1 MTELNNPEDQL
12 EVLSEQQ
19 CLELLGSRDL
29 GRITFDIAGQP
40 EIFPVNYT
48 CDGAVVVFRTA
59 GGTKLEQ
66 ALAATLPDWTWRRPA
81 GGLCLWVRLPRGN
94 AEELARHA
102 LRHGVGLV
110 PGPTCSPRDAW
121 ETWLRLPFVLEQE
134 QMLEGIARLARAWEA
149 YAPAARPGP
158 ARAAPAPHQVD
169 VLV

>member
-66 ALAATLPDWTWRRPA
+66 ALAGRVAFEVDSWDQDA
-81 GGLCLWVRLPRGN
+81 K
-94 AEELARHA
+94 
-102 LRHGVGLV
+102 VGWSV
-110 PGPTCSPRDAW
+110 
-121 ETWLRLPFVLEQE
+121 VLK
-134 QMLEGIARLARAWEA
+134 GIAHEVTTGIDPFSVTLRTRKVSPQ
-149 YAPAARPGP
+149 APGKRDRWIAIYPSEISGR
-158 ARAAPAPHQVD
+158 RFHRT
-169 VLV
+169 